1 MDQALSNNRPGVPT
15 RCIVTGAARGIGRA
29 IALRL
34 ARDARTQ
41 GGARL
46 LLVDQHADELDS
58 LADEVRALGG
68 QAQALTGDLCD
79 PAVPDTLVAA
89 ALALAGGI
97 DAIVS
102 NAGFAIPGPLLDY
115 EIDAWDRI
123 FAVNVRAPW
132 LLARAAHGALRES
145 RGAFLLTASI
155 SGTHATSP
163 LGAYSPSKAAA
174 LMLVKQ
180 LANEWGPDGIRVNAL
195 SPGLTLT
202 PGTAAAYSD
211 PSARAQREQRVPLR
225 RLATAEDMANA
236 AAFLLGPDAAYVSG
250 TELLVDGGLGNGLMG
265 SLQMAGWGRAAG

>member
-1 MDQALSNNRPGVPT
+1 M

-34 ARDARTQ
+34 AQDAAAH
-41 GGARL
+41 GGARIA
-46 LLVDQHADELDS
+46 LVDQHQGELDA
-58 LADEVRALGG
+58 LAGELQALGSRAL
-68 QAQALTGDLCD
+68 ALTGDLCD
-79 PAVPDTLVAA
+79 A
-89 ALALAGGI
+89 ALPQRLVDASLKAFGGL
-97 DAIVS
+97 DAVAS
-102 NAGFAIPGPLLDY
+102 NAGFAIPGELVRY
-115 EIDAWDRI
+115 ETDAWDRI

-132 LLARAAHGALRES
+132 LLAKAAHAALKAS

-202 PGTAAAYSD
+202 PGTAAAYAD
-211 PSARAQREQRVPLR
+211 PAARSQREQRVPLR
-225 RLATAEDMANA
+225 RLAEAQDMAGA
-236 AAFLLGPDAAYVSG
+236 AAFLLGPDAAYITG
-250 TELLVDGGLGNGLMG
+250 AELVIDGGLGNTLMG
-265 SLQMAGWGRAAG
+265 ALQMSGWQAASAR

>member
-1 MDQALSNNRPGVPT
+1 MNQEFSINHPGVPT

-34 ARDARTQ
+34 ARDARTH

-68 QAQALTGDLCD
+68 EARAVTGDLCD
-79 PAVPDTLVAA
+79 PAVPDRLVAA
-89 ALALAGGI
+89 ALELADGI
-97 DAIVS
+97 DAVVS

-132 LLARAAHGALRES
+132 LLARAAHSALRAS
-145 RGAFLLTASI
+145 HGTFLLTASI